1 MLEAVPAETRDPGGF
16 ATDFTSAGRRR
27 IGPQTDA
34 QESLSWFRDAIDQG
48 GSRMDWKQLFFLQHA
63 LVHSPE
69 VSTEGQF
76 HCEPMALAGLMDA
89 QIRLR
94 PAENLN
100 SLAWLVWHMTRCED
114 VAINV
119 AIADRPQVLDDAWIT
134 KLGVDRDD
142 IGTGMTPP
150 EVAALSEQIDVDA
163 LLSYRHAV
171 GRQTRDVIAAIDDA
185 DIEAPVD
192 ADRYRRAK
200 VLGEHAGWVDDFW
213 SPWHGT
219 DFLCLATGHCY
230 HHWGEA
236 VTVRSLGGFGLGA

>member
-119 AIADRPQVLDDAWIT
+119 AIA
-134 KLGVDRDD
+134 
-142 IGTGMTPP
+142 TGPRSSP
-150 EVAALSEQIDVDA
+150 
-163 LLSYRHAV
+163 
-171 GRQTRDVIAAIDDA
+171 TRGSPSSAS
-185 DIEAPVD
+185 IETTSAP
-192 ADRYRRAK
+192 A
-200 VLGEHAGWVDDFW
+200 
-213 SPWHGT
+213 
-219 DFLCLATGHCY
+219 
-230 HHWGEA
+230 
-236 VTVRSLGGFGLGA
+236 